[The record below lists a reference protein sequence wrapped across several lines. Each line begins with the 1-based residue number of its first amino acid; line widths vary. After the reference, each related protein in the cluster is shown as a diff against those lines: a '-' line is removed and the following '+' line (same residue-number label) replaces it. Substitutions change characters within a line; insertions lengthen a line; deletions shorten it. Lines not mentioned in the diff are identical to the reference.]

1 MPLLDI
7 AEWID
12 SVEGRSARQR
22 GATTASLPVCSVQFA
37 QGDSAILVGDWRAG
51 LDVTE
56 VDHTIPGDLYDE
68 LFKP

>member
-7 AEWID
+7 ADWID
-12 SVEGRSARQR
+12 SVEGRSVRQR
-22 GATTASLPVCSVQFA
+22 GATATNLAACSVQFA
-37 QGDSAILVGDWRAG
+37 RGDSAILVGDWRRG

-68 LFKP
+68 LFKS

>member
-7 AEWID
+7 ADWID
-12 SVEGRSARQR
+12 SVEGRSARQH
-22 GATTASLPVCSVQFA
+22 GATGTGLAACSVRFA
-37 QGDSAILVGDWRAG
+37 RSDSAILVGDWRGG

-68 LFKP
+68 LFKA